1 MQAVPALEVYHPGE
15 LTVIGFGGREI
26 LDDLNLAECRD
37 DLVELVRD
45 NGCKT
50 LAFDLTG
57 VRLIPSGFLGLLASI
72 RKLNVEVHLYNVC
85 NDIREVLEI
94 TRLDQV
100 LHLHEVELD

>member
-1 MQAVPALEVYHPGE
+1 MQTVPALEVYHPGE
-15 LTVIGFGGREI
+15 LTVIGFGGKEI

-45 NGCKT
+45 NRCKV

-72 RKLNVEVHLYNVC
+72 RRLGVEVQLYNAC
-85 NDIREVLEI
+85 DDIREVLEI
-94 TRLDQV
+94 TKLDQ
-100 LHLHEVELD
+100 LLELHEVEL